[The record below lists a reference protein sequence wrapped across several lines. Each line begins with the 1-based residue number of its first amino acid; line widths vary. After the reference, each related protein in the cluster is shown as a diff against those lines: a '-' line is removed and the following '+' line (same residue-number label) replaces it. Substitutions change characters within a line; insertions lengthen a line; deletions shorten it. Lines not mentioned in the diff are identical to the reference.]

1 MMKKKVPHDKIYKIV
16 NKLSKVLSWILII
29 STVISVLLIII
40 NNFSLNTNPYTSITL
55 SKILAFFAVTY
66 FIIEII
72 QSHIYHRAE
81 LQRKNDFIDNSL
93 RTKLADANS
102 QGYFT
107 NDEIN
112 NGIYKLGVNCFE
124 NSFFTKSITSKML
137 TKQLI
142 YTIVIWLVIWLVILS
157 APNGV
162 IVELIL
168 LTLPFNVLNETH
180 KLYRLNRNVESVFL
194 NFKKIFS
201 STKKLKREFL
211 IIDNVISYEKS
222 LSYSSVPLNSSLF
235 NIMNDELSIQ
245 WNEIKKNHKI
255 NSVLH

>member
-1 MMKKKVPHDKIYKIV
+1 MKKKVPHDKIYKIV
-16 NKLSKVLSWILII
+16 NKLSSGLSWILII
-29 STVISVLLIII
+29 STFISVLLIII
-40 NNFSLNTNPYTSITL
+40 NNFRSTINPNISTTL
-55 SKILAFFAVTY
+55 SKVLAFFAVTY

-72 QSHIYHRAE
+72 QNHIYHRAE
-81 LQRKNDFIDNSL
+81 LQRKNDFVDNSL
-93 RTKLADANS
+93 STKLADANS

-107 NDEIN
+107 NEEIN

-137 TKQLI
+137 TKQLT

-157 APNGV
+157 APNG
-162 IVELIL
+162 IVVEVLL
-168 LTLPFNVLNETH
+168 LTLPLSVLNETN
-180 KLYRLNRNVESVFL
+180 KLYRLNRNVEFVFL

-222 LSYSSVPLNSSLF
+222 LSYSSIPLDSCLF
-235 NIMNDELSIQ
+235 SKMNDELSIE
-245 WNEIKKNHKI
+245 WNEMKKNHKI
-255 NSVLH
+255 K

>member
-16 NKLSKVLSWILII
+16 NKLSSGLSWILII
-29 STVISVLLIII
+29 STFISILLIII
-40 NNFSLNTNPYTSITL
+40 NNFSLNLHPYISITL
-55 SKILAFFAVTY
+55 STILAFFAVTY

-72 QSHIYHRAE
+72 QNHIYHRAE

-93 RTKLADANS
+93 NTKLADANS

-107 NDEIN
+107 NEEIN

-137 TKQLI
+137 SKQMT
-142 YTIVIWLVIWLVILS
+142 YTIVIWLVIWLVIFS

-162 IVELIL
+162 FVEVLL
-168 LTLPFNVLNETH
+168 LTLPFSVLNETH

-222 LSYSSVPLNSSLF
+222 LSYGSIPLDSSLF
-235 NIMNDELSIQ
+235 NEMNDELSIE
-245 WNEIKKNHKI
+245 WNEMKKNHKI
-255 NSVLH
+255 K

>member
-1 MMKKKVPHDKIYKIV
+1 MMKKKVPHDEIYKIV
-16 NKLSKVLSWILII
+16 GKLSKVLSWILILSTII
-29 STVISVLLIII
+29 SISLIII
-40 NNFSLNTNPYTSITL
+40 NNLSLKINPQTSITL

-72 QSHIYHRAE
+72 QNHNYHRAE

-107 NDEIN
+107 NEEID
-112 NGIYKLGVNCFE
+112 NGVYKLGVNCFE

-137 TKQLI
+137 TKQMFK
-142 YTIVIWLVIWLVILS
+142 TIVIWLVIWLVILS
-157 APNGV
+157 APNGI
-162 IVELIL
+162 IVEVIL
-168 LTLPFNVLNETH
+168 LALPFSVLNETH

-222 LSYSSVPLNSSLF
+222 LSYSSTPLDGSIF
-235 NIMNDELSIQ
+235 NTMNEELSIQ
-245 WNEIKKNHKI
+245 WNEIKRQHKI
-255 NSVLH
+255 K